1 MEPSERCAIWRSCEL
16 IFAIAALCVWE
27 RVYTLCWEKRGGAC
41 VQGGPCG
48 CISGSSAAMLLKSGT
63 GRFLLGQ
70 SVCRLQSVISHL
82 PQTGVPQ
89 SSRFSYAPA
98 VFVGADG
105 QNSPPASVCV
115 FRERLSECG
124 QDQETGYRSVASDR
138 GVITRRWVGISQKQ
152 GGTLAQD
159 KGEWQTGWWGPVIA
173 SAPEILS
180 QASIQTLN
188 SNLKVVGVKRRG
200 EMIPPW
206 NPTHVYLV

>member
-16 IFAIAALCVWE
+16 ILRLLPCVCE
-27 RVYTLCWEKRGGAC
+27 RERECIHCAGEKRGGAC
-41 VQGGPCG
+41 VQGG
-48 CISGSSAAMLLKSGT
+48 SLWV
-63 GRFLLGQ
+63 RFWVFCCNAIKIGHREIPPAYLGQ

-105 QNSPPASVCV
+105 QNSPPASVCG

-124 QDQETGYRSVASDR
+124 QDREAGYRSVASDR

-159 KGEWQTGWWGPVIA
+159 KGEWQTVWWGPVIA

-180 QASIQTLN
+180 QA
-188 SNLKVVGVKRRG
+188 
-200 EMIPPW
+200 
-206 NPTHVYLV
+206 